1 MHTTEVIISGM
12 VVIVATFLMYMAY
25 QLGKQDGFENGSA
38 YAHQMALDKVHDISA
53 ALEGVFKA

>member
-1 MHTTEVIISGM
+1 MTETLIAVM

-25 QLGKQDGFENGSA
+25 QLGKQDGFEAGSE

>member
-1 MHTTEVIISGM
+1 MHATEVIIAGM

-25 QLGKQDGFENGSA
+25 QLGKMEGFENGSE

-53 ALEGVFKA
+53 ALEGVFRA

>member
-1 MHTTEVIISGM
+1 MTETLIAGM

-25 QLGKQDGFENGSA
+25 QMGKKDGFENGSE

-53 ALEGVFKA
+53 ALEGVFKG